1 MNLSIKVEIKTLPG
15 SEGLEL
21 PRRMSE
27 LASGYDLY
35 ASVTEPMTLE
45 PGSRA
50 LVPTGIALAMPAG
63 LEAQIRPR
71 SGLAYKHGITCLNT
85 PGTIDA
91 DYRGEIKVLLINLG
105 QEPFVINRGER
116 VAQMVFQTVPDTDLI
131 QVEEL
136 SETVRGAGGFGHTG
150 TK

>member
-1 MNLSIKVEIKTLPG
+1 LSIKVEIKTLPG

-45 PGSRA
+45 PGTRA

-71 SGLAYKHGITCLNT
+71 SGLAFKHGITCLNT

-116 VAQMVFQTVPDTDLI
+116 IAQMVFQTVPDTDLI